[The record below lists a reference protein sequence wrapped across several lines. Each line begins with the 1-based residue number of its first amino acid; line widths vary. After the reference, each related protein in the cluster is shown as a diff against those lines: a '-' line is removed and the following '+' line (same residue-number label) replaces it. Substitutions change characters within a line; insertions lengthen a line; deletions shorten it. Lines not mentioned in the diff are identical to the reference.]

1 MGDHRP
7 PALLLMNAETYREAF
22 GPDLRAELAS
32 RLDLRAP
39 GPVTDLDLPDDV
51 VERVEILVTGWGVPR
66 LDDEA
71 LARMPKLRAIFHAA
85 GTIRTFLSPAALDSG
100 ITVCAAADANAGPV
114 AEFTFAQ
121 IVLALKRVGRLA
133 DRYRTQRRPRDLSGL
148 PGLGTHGVTV
158 GVVGASRV
166 GRRVIERLHTLD
178 VRVLL
183 ADPYVGASE
192 AGALGAELVPLDTLC
207 SRSDVVTLHAPLTP
221 STIGLVG
228 ERQLAR
234 MRDGAVLVNTARGP
248 VVDHDALTPH
258 LVSGRL
264 DAWLDVTDPEP
275 LPADSPLWDLP
286 NVVLTPHVAGA
297 LGNEVSRLG
306 DQATAEL
313 CRFLDGAPLRH
324 QVRPDDLPRIA

>member
-7 PALLLMNAETYREAF
+7 PALLLMNAETYHEAF
-22 GPDLRAELAS
+22 RDEERAELAT

-51 VERVEILVTGWGVPR
+51 VERVEVLVTGWGVPR
-66 LDDEA
+66 LDVAA

-85 GTIRTFLSPAALDSG
+85 GTIRTFLAPEAIESG
-100 ITVCAAADANAGPV
+100 VTVCAAADANAGPV

-133 DRYRTQRRPRDLSGL
+133 DRYRNQRRSRDLTGM
-148 PGLGTHGVTV
+148 PALGTHGVTV

-166 GRRVIERLHTLD
+166 GRKVIDRLHSLD
-178 VRVLL
+178 ARVLL
-183 ADPYVGASE
+183 ADPYVE
-192 AGALGAELVPLDTLC
+192 AGEAHALGAEPVSLDTLC
-207 SRSDVVTLHAPLTP
+207 ARSDVVTLHAPLTP

-248 VVDHDALTPH
+248 IVDHAALAPH
-258 LVSGRL
+258 LLSGRL

-275 LPADSPLWDLP
+275 LPADSPLWNLP
-286 NVVLTPHVAGA
+286 NVVLTPHIAGA

-306 DQATAEL
+306 DQAMAEL
-313 CRFLDGAPLRH
+313 RRFLDGRPLRH
-324 QVRPDDLPRIA
+324 QVHAADLHRIA